1 VKRAS
6 EYFTT
11 DGACNA
17 YEHITRQ
24 HVRDIMTAYG
34 PHLKD
39 PPTVTFTHTFGN
51 EFHSILRKIALTMES
66 WK

>member
-1 VKRAS
+1 MKNGDR
-6 EYFTT
+6 
-11 DGACNA
+11 DD
-17 YEHITRQ
+17 YENITRQ

-39 PPTVTFTHTFGN
+39 PPTVTFTYTFGN